1 MLRHK
6 FILGVLILAA
16 AVLPQ
21 ARAASILFTLS
32 TGGSFSDSHQVLT
45 YVDSGFTMVLT
56 GYDCGASVSYCDS
69 VPTQNNSTTAISRG
83 SSGLGL
89 TNDPQSGTY
98 EIPRNEFV
106 QVDLSVVPAHTTITS
121 IQFNLAG
128 IIDGWDIYS
137 STKASELDSTTTKT
151 GTQVTPAAQGNNN
164 TGFSLASY
172 PNIASTVST
181 GATTG
186 YSTIVTGS
194 AGYFNVTALQADCET
209 MLSSITVN
217 YSGTTTP
224 EPGGLILA
232 GCALIGIGLIGKRK
246 KKA

>member
-1 MLRHK
+1 MRLPAAVASAEVRKRTFWLTLK
-6 FILGVLILAA
+6 FRPMNKLQLVVFDLAGTTVDFGSLAPLAA
-16 AVLPQ
+16 FEGAFAKHGVKVSRDEIRPFMGLHKRDHIRNMLQVGAIAERWRGVHGKDWTGSDAEAIYQSFIPLQLTVLP
-21 ARAASILFTLS
+21 
-32 TGGSFSDSHQVLT
+32 D
-45 YVDSGFTMVLT
+45 Y
-56 GYDCGASVSYCDS
+56 GA
-69 VPTQNNSTTAISRG
+69 
-83 SSGLGL
+83 
-89 TNDPQSGTY
+89 
-98 EIPRNEFV
+98 
-106 QVDLSVVPAHTTITS
+106 VVPG
-121 IQFNLAG
+121 LL
-128 IIDGWDIYS
+128 
-137 STKASELDSTTTKT
+137 E
-151 GTQVTPAAQGNNN
+151 VVAALRQRGMR
-164 TGFSLASY
+164 
-172 PNIASTVST
+172 T